1 MNIESFLDYNQI
13 LKVIFEIVG
22 ERVDYDFICS
32 TEDGHLSQ
40 SIIENLKSISS
51 LNETENPDI
60 CRLSISDT
68 IFININKHT
77 GEIENINNLTAFET
91 RLLAQGKEKDVPFNR
106 ENISDFSPKT
116 DLHTHFAGAL
126 TADTMVKVGI
136 AHDIGYPVDKLEQM
150 GIDVSEYSIDGEN
163 KIQLSS
169 LSENDIGILKKHL
182 IISPVTQETFNTME
196 EIYAYRGPFTKNR
209 EMFPDFLRE
218 LANDYKRN
226 GVDYAE
232 LSFSSLTEGWK
243 PEEYMQML
251 EDNLPQIEQ
260 ETGVKIRFL
269 AGLWRHSDEP
279 YNQDIID
286 TLVTVAKSPYIVGC
300 DYMGHESNQS
310 LDFKGQLQRLADY
323 AMEND
328 PDFAIRIH
336 AGENPIY
343 KTNMYD
349 ALKIIYDQHA
359 RKQQEEN
366 ARAETEGR
374 NPSIIPMP
382 QVRIGHGLYGLDITE
397 DGNWNKVE
405 QDGVIKLIKEMG
417 AIVEFNMSSNLALNN
432 INDISTIPI
441 KRYVDA
447 GVDVVLGTDGHGLY
461 STFGKQEALLASA
474 AGLEVKDF
482 EHLIHT
488 EQKVLNRAKRR
499 EQTHPRITDIKGLY
513 DSVIHTGEN
522 GEKHYTPEVDRRIR
536 EEKQA
541 RVDALL
547 QRIEKTGAVIDTEEI
562 ETITSGKIPI
572 VLTGASKNAW
582 PNILPKDQEYI
593 RLTMQVLANILDP
606 DKAFIVTG
614 GTNFGVEKE
623 MHEAGHRR
631 NAKSDKDL
639 IVLGTLTTEANL
651 DKEKVEPDT
660 ITHAVVLKTGGAFTK
675 NWMDLPYTQIQYAT
689 ERDGHILAVGGGSVV
704 SDYIQVAHN
713 IGVKNLH
720 LMDGPYG
727 ASTDKSKSLKGNG
740 YSFNTI
746 SELIQ
751 RLYERT
757 PEMFGKDFS
766 LENIEQYIE
775 QAQMD
780 IHTQEIADNP
790 ANFGLGAI
798 DQIDQSVSYQERA
811 NGQQKLKQELQKTK
825 EEIDK
830 SEVSHDDDGI

>member
-1 MNIESFLDYNQI
+1 MKVETFFDYNQI
-13 LKVIFEIVG
+13 LKVIFELSG
-22 ERVDYDFICS
+22 ESIDYDFICS
-32 TEDGHLSQ
+32 TEDGRLSQ
-40 SIIENLKSISS
+40 NIIENLKSISS
-51 LNETENPDI
+51 LTETEKPDI
-60 CRLSISDT
+60 CRLSINDT
-68 IFININKHT
+68 IFININKNT
-77 GEIENINNLTAFET
+77 GEIESINNLTAFET
-91 RLLAQGKEKDVPFNR
+91 RLLAQGKEKYVPFNR
-106 ENISDFSPKT
+106 ENKSEFSPKT

-126 TADTMVKVGI
+126 TPDTMIKVGI
-136 AHDIGYPVDKLEQM
+136 AHNIGYPADKLEQM
-150 GIDVSEYSIDGEN
+150 GIDISEYLVVKEN
-163 KIQLSS
+163 RVQLTR
-169 LSENDIGILKKHL
+169 LSENDIGILKQHL

-209 EMFPDFLRE
+209 ELFPDFLRE

-310 LDFKGQLQRLADY
+310 LDFKEQLQRLADY

-359 RKQQEEN
+359 KKQQEEN
-366 ARAETEGR
+366 AIAQSEGR
-374 NPSIIPMP
+374 ETNKIPMP

-447 GVDVVLGTDGHGLY
+447 GVDIVLGTDGHGLY

-474 AGLEVKDF
+474 AGLEIKDF
-482 EHLIHT
+482 EHLIQT
-488 EQKVLNRAKRR
+488 EQRVLDRARRR
-499 EQTHPRITDIKGLY
+499 EQTHPRITDIQALY

-522 GEKHYTPEVDRRIR
+522 GGKH
-536 EEKQA
+536 
-541 RVDALL
+541 
-547 QRIEKTGAVIDTEEI
+547 
-562 ETITSGKIPI
+562 
-572 VLTGASKNAW
+572 
-582 PNILPKDQEYI
+582 
-593 RLTMQVLANILDP
+593 LD
-606 DKAFIVTG
+606 
-614 GTNFGVEKE
+614 
-623 MHEAGHRR
+623 
-631 NAKSDKDL
+631 L
-639 IVLGTLTTEANL
+639 
-651 DKEKVEPDT
+651 
-660 ITHAVVLKTGGAFTK
+660 FT
-675 NWMDLPYTQIQYAT
+675 
-689 ERDGHILAVGGGSVV
+689 
-704 SDYIQVAHN
+704 DY
-713 IGVKNLH
+713 
-720 LMDGPYG
+720 
-727 ASTDKSKSLKGNG
+727 
-740 YSFNTI
+740 
-746 SELIQ
+746 
-751 RLYERT
+751 R
-757 PEMFGKDFS
+757 
-766 LENIEQYIE
+766 
-775 QAQMD
+775 
-780 IHTQEIADNP
+780 
-790 ANFGLGAI
+790 
-798 DQIDQSVSYQERA
+798 
-811 NGQQKLKQELQKTK
+811 
-825 EEIDK
+825 
-830 SEVSHDDDGI
+830 

>member
-1 MNIESFLDYNQI
+1 MRVETFLDYNKI
-13 LKVIFEIVG
+13 LKVIFELSK
-22 ERVDYDFICS
+22 ERIDYDFICS

-40 SIIENLKSISS
+40 SIIENLKNISS
-51 LNETENPDI
+51 LSETENPDI
-60 CRLSISDT
+60 CRLSINDT
-68 IFININKHT
+68 IFININKNT
-77 GEIENINNLTAFET
+77 GEIESVNNLTAFET
-91 RLLAQGKEKDVPFNR
+91 RLLAQGKEKHVPFSR
-106 ENISDFSPKT
+106 EDMTDFSPKT

-126 TADTMVKVGI
+126 TPDSMIRVGI
-136 AHDIGYPVDKLEQM
+136 EHDIGYPADKLKEM
-150 GIDVSEYSIDGEN
+150 GVDVSHYSIDKEN
-163 KIQLSS
+163 KIKLAS
-169 LSENDIGILKKHL
+169 LSEGDIKNLKQHL

-218 LANDYKRN
+218 LANDYKKN
-226 GVDYAE
+226 GVNYAE

-260 ETGVKIRFL
+260 ETGVKLRFL

-310 LDFKGQLQRLADY
+310 LDFKEQLERLADY

-328 PDFAIRIH
+328 PNFAIRVH

-349 ALKIIYDQHA
+349 ALKIVYDQHA
-359 RKQQEEN
+359 KRQQEEN
-366 ARAETEGR
+366 ERAQKEGR
-374 NPSIIPMP
+374 TPNKIVMP
-382 QVRIGHGLYGLDITE
+382 QVRIGHGLYGLDIKE
-397 DGNWNKVE
+397 DGNYKTVE

-461 STFGKQEALLASA
+461 STFGKQEALLATA
-474 AGLEVKDF
+474 AGLEKEDF
-482 EHLIHT
+482 EKLVQT
-488 EQKVLNRAKRR
+488 EKKVLDRARQR
-499 EQTHPRITDIKGLY
+499 EQTHPRISNVKELY

-522 GEKHYTPEVDRRIR
+522 GGKHYTPEVDRKIK

-547 QRIEKTGAVIDTEEI
+547 QKIEKTGAETNPEKIEEI
-562 ETITSGKIPI
+562 TKGKTPI
-572 VLTGASKNAW
+572 VLTGASKKAW

-593 RLTMQVLANILDP
+593 RLAMQVLANTLDP
-606 DKAFIVTG
+606 DKAFVVTG

-631 NAKSDKDL
+631 NEKSDKDL
-639 IVLGTLTTEANL
+639 VVLGTLTMEANL
-651 DKEKVEPDT
+651 DKDKVEPNT
-660 ITHAVVLKTGGAFTK
+660 ITHAIVLKTGGNFTK
-675 NWMDLPYTQIQYAT
+675 NWMDLPYTQIRYAT
-689 ERDGHILAVGGGSVV
+689 ERDGHIVAVGGGSVV

-713 IGVKNLH
+713 SGVKNLH

-727 ASTDKSKSLKGNG
+727 ASTDKSKSLNGNG
-740 YSFNTI
+740 YSFKTI
-746 SELIQ
+746 EELIQ

-766 LENIEQYIE
+766 IENIEQYIN
-775 QAQMD
+775 QAKLD
-780 IHTQEIADNP
+780 ITPIGKENNP
-790 ANFGLGAI
+790 ANFGLGAMHEI
-798 DQIDQSVSYQERA
+798 HEGLTAADREKGA
-811 NGQQKLKQELQKTK
+811 KKLVEAIK
-825 EEIDK
+825 EKSKEV
-830 SEVSHDDDGI
+830 SEVRG

>member
-1 MNIESFLDYNQI
+1 MRVETFLDYNKI
-13 LKVIFEIVG
+13 LKVIFELSK
-22 ERVDYDFICS
+22 ERIDYDFICS

-40 SIIENLKSISS
+40 SIIENLKNISS
-51 LNETENPDI
+51 LSETENPDI
-60 CRLSISDT
+60 CRLSINDT
-68 IFININKHT
+68 IFININKNT
-77 GEIENINNLTAFET
+77 GEIESVNNLTAFET
-91 RLLAQGKEKDVPFNR
+91 RLLAQGKEKHVPFSR
-106 ENISDFSPKT
+106 EDMTDFSPKT

-126 TADTMVKVGI
+126 TPDSMIRVGI
-136 AHDIGYPVDKLEQM
+136 EHDIGYPADKLKEM
-150 GIDVSEYSIDGEN
+150 GVDVSHYSIDKEN
-163 KIQLSS
+163 KIKLAS
-169 LSENDIGILKKHL
+169 LSEGDIKNLKQHL

-218 LANDYKRN
+218 LANDYKKN
-226 GVDYAE
+226 GVNYAE

-260 ETGVKIRFL
+260 ETGVKLRFL

-310 LDFKGQLQRLADY
+310 LDFKEQLERLADY

-328 PDFAIRIH
+328 PNFAIRVH

-349 ALKIIYDQHA
+349 ALKIVYDQHA
-359 RKQQEEN
+359 KRQQEEN
-366 ARAETEGR
+366 ERAQKEGTTP
-374 NPSIIPMP
+374 NKIVMP
-382 QVRIGHGLYGLDITE
+382 QVRIGHGLYGLDIKE
-397 DGNWNKVE
+397 DGNYKTVE

-461 STFGKQEALLASA
+461 STFGKQEALLATA
-474 AGLEVKDF
+474 AGLEKEDF
-482 EHLIHT
+482 EKLVQT
-488 EQKVLNRAKRR
+488 EKKVLDRARQR
-499 EQTHPRITDIKGLY
+499 EQTHPRISNVKELY

-522 GEKHYTPEVDRRIR
+522 GGKHYTPEVDRKIK

-547 QRIEKTGAVIDTEEI
+547 QKIEKTGAETNPEKIEEI
-562 ETITSGKIPI
+562 TKGKTPI
-572 VLTGASKNAW
+572 VLTGASKKAW

-593 RLTMQVLANILDP
+593 RLAMQVLANTLDP
-606 DKAFIVTG
+606 DKAFVVTG

-631 NAKSDKDL
+631 NEKSDKDL
-639 IVLGTLTTEANL
+639 VVLGTLTMEANL
-651 DKEKVEPDT
+651 DKDKVEPNT
-660 ITHAVVLKTGGAFTK
+660 ITHAIVLKTGGNFTK
-675 NWMDLPYTQIQYAT
+675 NWMDLPYTQIRYAT
-689 ERDGHILAVGGGSVV
+689 ERDGHIVAVGGGSVV

-713 IGVKNLH
+713 SGVKNLH

-727 ASTDKSKSLKGNG
+727 ASTDKSKSLNGNG
-740 YSFNTI
+740 YSFKTI
-746 SELIQ
+746 EELIQ

-766 LENIEQYIE
+766 IENIEQYIN
-775 QAQMD
+775 QAKLD
-780 IHTQEIADNP
+780 ITPIGKENNP
-790 ANFGLGAI
+790 ANFGLGAMHEI
-798 DQIDQSVSYQERA
+798 HEGLTATDREKGA
-811 NGQQKLKQELQKTK
+811 KKLVEAIK
-825 EEIDK
+825 EKSKEV
-830 SEVSHDDDGI
+830 SEVRG

>member
-1 MNIESFLDYNQI
+1 MRVEAFLDYNKI
-13 LKVIFEIVG
+13 LKVIFELSK
-22 ERVDYDFICS
+22 ERIDYDFICS

-40 SIIENLKSISS
+40 SIIENLKNISS
-51 LNETENPDI
+51 LSETENPDI
-60 CRLSISDT
+60 CRLSINDT
-68 IFININKHT
+68 IFININKNT
-77 GEIENINNLTAFET
+77 GEIESVNNLTAFET
-91 RLLAQGKEKDVPFNR
+91 RLLAQGKEKHVPFSR
-106 ENISDFSPKT
+106 EDMTDFSPKT

-126 TADTMVKVGI
+126 TPDSMIRVGI
-136 AHDIGYPVDKLEQM
+136 EHDIGYPADKLKEM
-150 GIDVSEYSIDGEN
+150 GVDVSHYSIDKEN
-163 KIQLSS
+163 KIKLAS
-169 LSENDIGILKKHL
+169 LSEGDIKNLKQHL

-218 LANDYKRN
+218 LANDYKKN
-226 GVDYAE
+226 GVNYAE

-260 ETGVKIRFL
+260 ETGVKLRFL

-310 LDFKGQLQRLADY
+310 LDFKEQLERLADY

-328 PDFAIRIH
+328 PNFAIRVH

-349 ALKIIYDQHA
+349 ALKIVYDQHA
-359 RKQQEEN
+359 KRQQEEN
-366 ARAETEGR
+366 ERAQKEGR
-374 NPSIIPMP
+374 TPNKIVMP
-382 QVRIGHGLYGLDITE
+382 QVRIGHGLYGLDIKE
-397 DGNWNKVE
+397 DGNYKPVE

-461 STFGKQEALLASA
+461 STFGKQEALLATA
-474 AGLEVKDF
+474 AGLEKEDF
-482 EHLIHT
+482 EKLVQT
-488 EQKVLNRAKRR
+488 EKKVLDRARQR
-499 EQTHPRITDIKGLY
+499 EQTHPRISNVKELY

-522 GEKHYTPEVDRRIR
+522 GGKHYTPEVDRKIK

-547 QRIEKTGAVIDTEEI
+547 QKIEKTGAETNPEKIEEI
-562 ETITSGKIPI
+562 TKGKTPI
-572 VLTGASKNAW
+572 VLTGASKKAW

-593 RLTMQVLANILDP
+593 RLAMQVLANTLDP
-606 DKAFIVTG
+606 DKAFVVTG

-631 NAKSDKDL
+631 NEKSDKDL
-639 IVLGTLTTEANL
+639 VVLGTLTMEANL
-651 DKEKVEPDT
+651 DKDKVEPNT
-660 ITHAVVLKTGGAFTK
+660 ITHAIVLKTGGNFTK
-675 NWMDLPYTQIQYAT
+675 NWMDLPYTQIRYAT
-689 ERDGHILAVGGGSVV
+689 ERDGHIVAVGGGSVV

-713 IGVKNLH
+713 SGVKNLH

-727 ASTDKSKSLKGNG
+727 ASTDKSKSLNGNG
-740 YSFNTI
+740 YSFKTI
-746 SELIQ
+746 EELIQ

-766 LENIEQYIE
+766 IENIEQYIN
-775 QAQMD
+775 QAKLD
-780 IHTQEIADNP
+780 ITPIGKENNP
-790 ANFGLGAI
+790 ANFGLGAMHEI
-798 DQIDQSVSYQERA
+798 HEGLTAADREKGA
-811 NGQQKLKQELQKTK
+811 KKLGEAINEKSK
-825 EEIDK
+825 EV
-830 SEVSHDDDGI
+830 SEVRG

>member
-1 MNIESFLDYNQI
+1 MRVEAFLDYNKI
-13 LKVIFEIVG
+13 LKVIFELSK
-22 ERVDYDFICS
+22 ERIDYDFICS

-40 SIIENLKSISS
+40 SIIENLKNISS
-51 LNETENPDI
+51 LSETENPDI
-60 CRLSISDT
+60 CRLSINDT
-68 IFININKHT
+68 IFINVNKNT
-77 GEIENINNLTAFET
+77 GEIESVNNLTAFET
-91 RLLAQGKEKDVPFNR
+91 RLLAQGKEKHVPFSR
-106 ENISDFSPKT
+106 EDMTDFSPKT

-126 TADTMVKVGI
+126 TPDSMIRVGI
-136 AHDIGYPVDKLEQM
+136 EHDIGYPADKLKEM
-150 GIDVSEYSIDGEN
+150 GVDVSRYSIDKED
-163 KIQLSS
+163 KIKLAS
-169 LSENDIGILKKHL
+169 LSEGDIKNLKQHL

-218 LANDYKRN
+218 LANDYKKN
-226 GVDYAE
+226 GVNYAE

-260 ETGVKIRFL
+260 ETGVKLRFL

-310 LDFKGQLQRLADY
+310 LDFKEQLERLADY

-328 PDFAIRIH
+328 PNFAIRVH

-349 ALKIIYDQHA
+349 ALKIVYDQHA
-359 RKQQEEN
+359 KRQQEEN
-366 ARAETEGR
+366 ERAQKEGR
-374 NPSIIPMP
+374 TPNKIVMP
-382 QVRIGHGLYGLDITE
+382 QVRIGHGLYGLDIKE
-397 DGNWNKVE
+397 DGNYKPVE

-461 STFGKQEALLASA
+461 STFGKQEALLATA
-474 AGLEVKDF
+474 AGLEKEDF
-482 EHLIHT
+482 EKLVQT
-488 EQKVLNRAKRR
+488 EKKVLDRARQR
-499 EQTHPRITDIKGLY
+499 EQTHPRISNVKELY

-522 GEKHYTPEVDRRIR
+522 GGKHYTPEVDRKIK

-547 QRIEKTGAVIDTEEI
+547 QKIEKTGAETNLEEI
-562 ETITSGKIPI
+562 EEITKGKTPI
-572 VLTGASKNAW
+572 VLTGASKKAW

-593 RLTMQVLANILDP
+593 RLAMQVLANTLDP
-606 DKAFIVTG
+606 DKAFVVTG

-631 NAKSDKDL
+631 NEKSDKDL
-639 IVLGTLTTEANL
+639 VVLGTLTMEANL
-651 DKEKVEPDT
+651 DKDKVEPNT
-660 ITHAVVLKTGGAFTK
+660 ITHAIVLKTGGNFTK
-675 NWMDLPYTQIQYAT
+675 NWMDLPYTQIRYAT
-689 ERDGHILAVGGGSVV
+689 ERDGHIVAVGGGSVV

-713 IGVKNLH
+713 SGVKNLH

-727 ASTDKSKSLKGNG
+727 ASTDKSKSLNGNG
-740 YSFNTI
+740 YSFKTI
-746 SELIQ
+746 EELIQ

-766 LENIEQYIE
+766 IENIEQYIN
-775 QAQMD
+775 QAKLD
-780 IHTQEIADNP
+780 ITPIGKENNP
-790 ANFGLGAI
+790 ANFGLGAMHEI
-798 DQIDQSVSYQERA
+798 HEGLTAADREKGA
-811 NGQQKLKQELQKTK
+811 EKLVEAIKKKSK
-825 EEIDK
+825 EV
-830 SEVSHDDDGI
+830 SEVRG

>member
-1 MNIESFLDYNQI
+1 MRVEAFLDYNKI
-13 LKVIFEIVG
+13 LKVIFELSK
-22 ERVDYDFICS
+22 ERIDYDFICS
-32 TEDGHLSQ
+32 IEDGHLSQ
-40 SIIENLKSISS
+40 SIIENLKNISS
-51 LNETENPDI
+51 LSETENPDI
-60 CRLSISDT
+60 CRLSINDT
-68 IFININKHT
+68 IFININKNT
-77 GEIENINNLTAFET
+77 GEIESVNNLTAFET
-91 RLLAQGKEKDVPFNR
+91 RLLAQGKEKHVPFSR
-106 ENISDFSPKT
+106 KDMTDFSPKT

-126 TADTMVKVGI
+126 TPDSMIRVGI
-136 AHDIGYPVDKLEQM
+136 EHDIGYPADKLKEM
-150 GIDVSEYSIDGEN
+150 GVDVSHYSIDKEN
-163 KIQLSS
+163 KIKLAS
-169 LSENDIGILKKHL
+169 LSEGDIKNLKQHL

-218 LANDYKRN
+218 LANDYKKN
-226 GVDYAE
+226 GVNYAE

-260 ETGVKIRFL
+260 ETGVKLRFL

-310 LDFKGQLQRLADY
+310 LDFKEQLERLADY

-328 PDFAIRIH
+328 PNFAIRVH

-349 ALKIIYDQHA
+349 ALKIVYDQHA
-359 RKQQEEN
+359 KRQQEEN
-366 ARAETEGR
+366 ERAQKEGR
-374 NPSIIPMP
+374 TPNKIVMP
-382 QVRIGHGLYGLDITE
+382 QVRIGHGLYGLDIKE
-397 DGNWNKVE
+397 DGNYKTVE

-461 STFGKQEALLASA
+461 STFGKQEALLATA
-474 AGLEVKDF
+474 AGLEKEDF
-482 EHLIHT
+482 EKLVQT
-488 EQKVLNRAKRR
+488 EKKVLDRARQR
-499 EQTHPRITDIKGLY
+499 EQTHPRISNVKELY

-522 GEKHYTPEVDRRIR
+522 GGKHYTPEVDRKIK

-547 QRIEKTGAVIDTEEI
+547 QKIEKTGAETNPEKIEEI
-562 ETITSGKIPI
+562 TKGKTPI
-572 VLTGASKNAW
+572 VLTGASKKAW

-593 RLTMQVLANILDP
+593 RLAMQVLANTLDP
-606 DKAFIVTG
+606 DKAFVVTG

-631 NAKSDKDL
+631 NEKSDKDL
-639 IVLGTLTTEANL
+639 VVLGTLTMEANL
-651 DKEKVEPDT
+651 DKDKVEPNT
-660 ITHAVVLKTGGAFTK
+660 ITHAIVLKTGGNFTK
-675 NWMDLPYTQIQYAT
+675 NWMDLPYTQIRYAT
-689 ERDGHILAVGGGSVV
+689 ERDGHIVAVGGGSVV

-713 IGVKNLH
+713 SGVKNLH

-727 ASTDKSKSLKGNG
+727 ASTDKSKSLNGNG
-740 YSFNTI
+740 YSFKTI
-746 SELIQ
+746 EELIQ

-766 LENIEQYIE
+766 IENIEQYIN
-775 QAQMD
+775 QAKLD
-780 IHTQEIADNP
+780 ITPIGKENNP
-790 ANFGLGAI
+790 ANFGLGAMHEI
-798 DQIDQSVSYQERA
+798 HEGLTAADREKGA
-811 NGQQKLKQELQKTK
+811 KKLVEAIK
-825 EEIDK
+825 EKSKEV
-830 SEVSHDDDGI
+830 SEVRG

>member
-1 MNIESFLDYNQI
+1 MRVEAFLDYNKI
-13 LKVIFEIVG
+13 LKVIFELSK
-22 ERVDYDFICS
+22 ERIDYDFICS

-40 SIIENLKSISS
+40 SIIENLKNISS
-51 LNETENPDI
+51 LSETENPDI
-60 CRLSISDT
+60 CRLSINDT
-68 IFININKHT
+68 IFINVNKNT
-77 GEIENINNLTAFET
+77 GEIESVNNLTAFET
-91 RLLAQGKEKDVPFNR
+91 RLLAQGKEKHVPFSR
-106 ENISDFSPKT
+106 EDMTDFSPKT

-126 TADTMVKVGI
+126 TPDSMIRVGI
-136 AHDIGYPVDKLEQM
+136 EHDIGYPADKLKEM
-150 GIDVSEYSIDGEN
+150 GVDVSRYSIDKED
-163 KIQLSS
+163 KIKLAS
-169 LSENDIGILKKHL
+169 LSEGDIKNLKQHL

-218 LANDYKRN
+218 LANDYKKN
-226 GVDYAE
+226 GVNYAE

-260 ETGVKIRFL
+260 ETGVKLRFL

-310 LDFKGQLQRLADY
+310 LDFKEQLERLADY

-328 PDFAIRIH
+328 PNFAIRVH

-349 ALKIIYDQHA
+349 ALKIVYDQHA
-359 RKQQEEN
+359 KRQQEEN
-366 ARAETEGR
+366 ERAQKEGR
-374 NPSIIPMP
+374 TPNKIVMP
-382 QVRIGHGLYGLDITE
+382 QVRIGHGLYGLDIKE
-397 DGNWNKVE
+397 DGNYKPVE

-461 STFGKQEALLASA
+461 STFGKQEALLATA
-474 AGLEVKDF
+474 AGLEKEDF
-482 EHLIHT
+482 EKLVQT
-488 EQKVLNRAKRR
+488 EKKVLDRARQR
-499 EQTHPRITDIKGLY
+499 EQTHPRISNVKELY

-522 GEKHYTPEVDRRIR
+522 GGKHYTPEVDRKIK

-547 QRIEKTGAVIDTEEI
+547 QKIEKTGAETNLEEI
-562 ETITSGKIPI
+562 EEITKGKTPI
-572 VLTGASKNAW
+572 VLTGASKKAW

-593 RLTMQVLANILDP
+593 RLAMQVLANTLDP
-606 DKAFIVTG
+606 DKAFVVTG

-631 NAKSDKDL
+631 NEKSDKDL
-639 IVLGTLTTEANL
+639 VVLGTLTMEANL
-651 DKEKVEPDT
+651 DKDKVEPNT
-660 ITHAVVLKTGGAFTK
+660 ITHAIVLKTGGNFTK
-675 NWMDLPYTQIQYAT
+675 NWMDLPYTQIRYAT
-689 ERDGHILAVGGGSVV
+689 ERDGHIVAVGGGSVV

-713 IGVKNLH
+713 SGVKNLH

-727 ASTDKSKSLKGNG
+727 ASTDKSKSLNGNG
-740 YSFNTI
+740 YSFKTI
-746 SELIQ
+746 EELIQ

-766 LENIEQYIE
+766 IENIEQYIN
-775 QAQMD
+775 QAKLD
-780 IHTQEIADNP
+780 ITPIGKENNP
-790 ANFGLGAI
+790 ANFGLGAMHEI
-798 DQIDQSVSYQERA
+798 HEGLTAADREKGA
-811 NGQQKLKQELQKTK
+811 EKLVEAIMKKSK
-825 EEIDK
+825 EV
-830 SEVSHDDDGI
+830 SEVRG

>member
-1 MNIESFLDYNQI
+1 MRVEAFLDYNKI
-13 LKVIFEIVG
+13 LKVIFELSK
-22 ERVDYDFICS
+22 ERIDYDFICS

-40 SIIENLKSISS
+40 SIIENLKNISS
-51 LNETENPDI
+51 LSETENPDI
-60 CRLSISDT
+60 CRLSINDT
-68 IFININKHT
+68 IFININKNT
-77 GEIENINNLTAFET
+77 GEIESVNNLTAFET
-91 RLLAQGKEKDVPFNR
+91 RLLAQGKEKHVPFSR
-106 ENISDFSPKT
+106 EDMTDFSPKT

-126 TADTMVKVGI
+126 TPDSMIRVGI
-136 AHDIGYPVDKLEQM
+136 EHDIGYPADKLKEM
-150 GIDVSEYSIDGEN
+150 GVDVSHYSIDKEN
-163 KIQLSS
+163 KIKLAS
-169 LSENDIGILKKHL
+169 LSEGDIKNLKQHL

-218 LANDYKRN
+218 LANDYKKN
-226 GVDYAE
+226 GVNYAE

-260 ETGVKIRFL
+260 ETGVKLRFL

-310 LDFKGQLQRLADY
+310 LDFKEQLERLADY

-328 PDFAIRIH
+328 PNFAIRVH

-349 ALKIIYDQHA
+349 ALKIVYDQHA
-359 RKQQEEN
+359 KRQQEEN
-366 ARAETEGR
+366 ERAQKEGR
-374 NPSIIPMP
+374 TPNKIVMP
-382 QVRIGHGLYGLDITE
+382 QVRIGHGLYGLDIKE
-397 DGNWNKVE
+397 DGNYKPVE
-405 QDGVIKLIKEMG
+405 QDGVIKLIKKMG

-461 STFGKQEALLASA
+461 STFGKQEALLATA
-474 AGLEVKDF
+474 AGLEKEDF
-482 EHLIHT
+482 EKLIQT
-488 EQKVLNRAKRR
+488 EKKVLDRARQR
-499 EQTHPRITDIKGLY
+499 EQTHPRISNVKELY

-522 GEKHYTPEVDRRIR
+522 GGKHYTPEVDRKIK
-536 EEKQA
+536 EKKQA

-547 QRIEKTGAVIDTEEI
+547 QKIEKTGAETNPEKIEEI
-562 ETITSGKIPI
+562 TKGKTPI
-572 VLTGASKNAW
+572 VLTGASKKAW

-593 RLTMQVLANILDP
+593 RLAMQVLANTLDP
-606 DKAFIVTG
+606 DKAFVVTG

-631 NAKSDKDL
+631 NEKSDKDL
-639 IVLGTLTTEANL
+639 VVLGTLTMEANL
-651 DKEKVEPDT
+651 DKDKVEPNT
-660 ITHAVVLKTGGAFTK
+660 ITHAIVLKTGGNFTK
-675 NWMDLPYTQIQYAT
+675 NWMDLPYTQIRYAT
-689 ERDGHILAVGGGSVV
+689 ERDGHIVAVGGGSVV

-713 IGVKNLH
+713 SGVKNLH

-727 ASTDKSKSLKGNG
+727 ASTDKSKSLNGNG
-740 YSFNTI
+740 YSFKTI
-746 SELIQ
+746 EELIQ

-766 LENIEQYIE
+766 IENIEQYIN
-775 QAQMD
+775 QAKLD
-780 IHTQEIADNP
+780 ITPIGKENNP
-790 ANFGLGAI
+790 ANFGLGAMHEI
-798 DQIDQSVSYQERA
+798 HEGLTAADREEGAKKLGKAINERS
-811 NGQQKLKQELQKTK
+811 NEV
-825 EEIDK
+825 
-830 SEVSHDDDGI
+830 SEVRG

>member
-1 MNIESFLDYNQI
+1 MRVETFLDYNKI
-13 LKVIFEIVG
+13 LKVIFELSK
-22 ERVDYDFICS
+22 ERIDYDFICS

-40 SIIENLKSISS
+40 SIIENLKNISS
-51 LNETENPDI
+51 LSETENPDI
-60 CRLSISDT
+60 CRLSINDT
-68 IFININKHT
+68 IFININKNT
-77 GEIENINNLTAFET
+77 GEIESVNNLTAFET
-91 RLLAQGKEKDVPFNR
+91 RLLAQGKEKHVPFSR
-106 ENISDFSPKT
+106 EDMTDFSPKT

-126 TADTMVKVGI
+126 TPDSMIRVGI
-136 AHDIGYPVDKLEQM
+136 EHDIGYPADKLKEM
-150 GIDVSEYSIDGEN
+150 GVDVSHYSIDKEN
-163 KIQLSS
+163 KIKLAS
-169 LSENDIGILKKHL
+169 LSEGDIKNLKQHL

-218 LANDYKRN
+218 LANDYKKN
-226 GVDYAE
+226 GVNYAE

-260 ETGVKIRFL
+260 ETGVKLRFL

-310 LDFKGQLQRLADY
+310 LDFKEQLERLADY

-328 PDFAIRIH
+328 PNFAIRVH

-349 ALKIIYDQHA
+349 ALKIVYDQHA
-359 RKQQEEN
+359 KRQQEEN
-366 ARAETEGR
+366 ERAQKEGR
-374 NPSIIPMP
+374 TPNKIVMP
-382 QVRIGHGLYGLDITE
+382 QVRIGHGLYGLDIKE
-397 DGNWNKVE
+397 DGNYKTVE

-461 STFGKQEALLASA
+461 STFGKQEALLATA
-474 AGLEVKDF
+474 AGLEKEDF
-482 EHLIHT
+482 EKLVQT
-488 EQKVLNRAKRR
+488 EKKVLDRARQR
-499 EQTHPRITDIKGLY
+499 EQTHPRISNVKELY

-522 GEKHYTPEVDRRIR
+522 GGKHYTPEVDRKIK

-547 QRIEKTGAVIDTEEI
+547 QKIEKTGAETNPEKIEEI
-562 ETITSGKIPI
+562 TKGKTPI
-572 VLTGASKNAW
+572 VLTGASKKAW

-593 RLTMQVLANILDP
+593 RLAMQVLANTLDP
-606 DKAFIVTG
+606 DKAFVVTG

-631 NAKSDKDL
+631 NEKSDKDL
-639 IVLGTLTTEANL
+639 VVLGTLTMEANL
-651 DKEKVEPDT
+651 DKDKVEPNT
-660 ITHAVVLKTGGAFTK
+660 ITHAIVLKTGGNFTK
-675 NWMDLPYTQIQYAT
+675 NWMDLPYTQIRYAT
-689 ERDGHILAVGGGSVV
+689 ERDGHIVAVGGGSVV

-713 IGVKNLH
+713 SGVKNLH

-727 ASTDKSKSLKGNG
+727 ASTDKSKSLNGNG
-740 YSFNTI
+740 YSFKTI
-746 SELIQ
+746 EELIQ

-766 LENIEQYIE
+766 IENIEQYIN
-775 QAQMD
+775 QAKLD
-780 IHTQEIADNP
+780 ITPIGKENNP
-790 ANFGLGAI
+790 ANFGLGAMHEI
-798 DQIDQSVSYQERA
+798 HEGLTATDREKGA
-811 NGQQKLKQELQKTK
+811 KKLVEAIK
-825 EEIDK
+825 EKSKEV
-830 SEVSHDDDGI
+830 SEVRG

>member
-1 MNIESFLDYNQI
+1 MRVETFLDYNKI
-13 LKVIFEIVG
+13 LKVIFELSK
-22 ERVDYDFICS
+22 ERIDYDFICS

-40 SIIENLKSISS
+40 SIIENLKNISS
-51 LNETENPDI
+51 LSETENPDI
-60 CRLSISDT
+60 CRLSINDT
-68 IFININKHT
+68 IFININKNT
-77 GEIENINNLTAFET
+77 GEIESVNNLTAFET
-91 RLLAQGKEKDVPFNR
+91 RLLAQGKEKHVPFSR
-106 ENISDFSPKT
+106 EDMTDFSPKT

-126 TADTMVKVGI
+126 TPDSMIRVGI
-136 AHDIGYPVDKLEQM
+136 EHDIGYPADKLKEM
-150 GIDVSEYSIDGEN
+150 GVDVSHYSIDKEN
-163 KIQLSS
+163 KIKLAS
-169 LSENDIGILKKHL
+169 LSEGDIKNLKQHL

-218 LANDYKRN
+218 LANDYKKN
-226 GVDYAE
+226 GVNYAE
-232 LSFSSLTEGWK
+232 LSYSSLTEGWK

-260 ETGVKIRFL
+260 ETGVKLRFL

-310 LDFKGQLQRLADY
+310 LDFKEQLERLADY

-328 PDFAIRIH
+328 PNFAIRVH

-349 ALKIIYDQHA
+349 ALKIVYDQHA
-359 RKQQEEN
+359 KRQQEEN
-366 ARAETEGR
+366 ERAQKEGR
-374 NPSIIPMP
+374 TPNKIVMP
-382 QVRIGHGLYGLDITE
+382 QVRIGHGLYGLDIKE
-397 DGNWNKVE
+397 DGNYKTVE

-461 STFGKQEALLASA
+461 STFGKQEALLATA
-474 AGLEVKDF
+474 AGLEKEDF
-482 EHLIHT
+482 EKLVQT
-488 EQKVLNRAKRR
+488 EKKVLDRARQR
-499 EQTHPRITDIKGLY
+499 EQTHPRISNVKELY

-522 GEKHYTPEVDRRIR
+522 GGKHYTPEVDRKIK

-547 QRIEKTGAVIDTEEI
+547 QKIEKTGAETNPEKSEEI
-562 ETITSGKIPI
+562 TKGKTPI
-572 VLTGASKNAW
+572 VLTGASKKAW

-593 RLTMQVLANILDP
+593 RLAMQVLANTLDP
-606 DKAFIVTG
+606 DKAFVVTG

-631 NAKSDKDL
+631 NEKSDKDL
-639 IVLGTLTTEANL
+639 VVLGTLTMEANL
-651 DKEKVEPDT
+651 DKDKVEPNT
-660 ITHAVVLKTGGAFTK
+660 ITHAIVLKTGGNFTK
-675 NWMDLPYTQIQYAT
+675 NWMDLPYTQIRYAT
-689 ERDGHILAVGGGSVV
+689 ERDGHIVAVGGGSVV

-713 IGVKNLH
+713 SGVKNLH

-727 ASTDKSKSLKGNG
+727 ASTDKSKSLNGNG
-740 YSFNTI
+740 YSFKTI
-746 SELIQ
+746 EELIQ

-766 LENIEQYIE
+766 IENIEQYIN
-775 QAQMD
+775 QAKLD
-780 IHTQEIADNP
+780 ITPIGKENNP
-790 ANFGLGAI
+790 ANFGLGAMHEI
-798 DQIDQSVSYQERA
+798 HEGLTAADREKGA
-811 NGQQKLKQELQKTK
+811 KKLVEAIK
-825 EEIDK
+825 EKSKEV
-830 SEVSHDDDGI
+830 SEVRG

>member
-1 MNIESFLDYNQI
+1 MRVEAFLDYNKI
-13 LKVIFEIVG
+13 LKVIFELSK
-22 ERVDYDFICS
+22 ERIDYDFICS

-40 SIIENLKSISS
+40 SIIENLKNISS
-51 LNETENPDI
+51 LSETENPDI
-60 CRLSISDT
+60 CRLSINDT
-68 IFININKHT
+68 IFINVNKNT
-77 GEIENINNLTAFET
+77 GEIESVNNLTAFET
-91 RLLAQGKEKDVPFNR
+91 RLLAQGKEKHVPFSR
-106 ENISDFSPKT
+106 EDMTDFSPKT

-126 TADTMVKVGI
+126 TPDSMIRVGI
-136 AHDIGYPVDKLEQM
+136 EHDIGYPADKLKEM
-150 GIDVSEYSIDGEN
+150 GVDVSRYSIDKED
-163 KIQLSS
+163 KIKLAS
-169 LSENDIGILKKHL
+169 LSEGDIKNLKQHL

-218 LANDYKRN
+218 LANDYKKN
-226 GVDYAE
+226 GVNYAE

-260 ETGVKIRFL
+260 ETGVKLRFL

-310 LDFKGQLQRLADY
+310 LDFKEQLERLADY

-328 PDFAIRIH
+328 PNFAIRVH

-349 ALKIIYDQHA
+349 ALKIVYDQHA
-359 RKQQEEN
+359 KRQQEEN
-366 ARAETEGR
+366 ERAQKEGR
-374 NPSIIPMP
+374 TPNKIVMP
-382 QVRIGHGLYGLDITE
+382 QVRIGHGLYGLDIKE
-397 DGNWNKVE
+397 DGNYKPVE

-461 STFGKQEALLASA
+461 STFGKQEALLATA
-474 AGLEVKDF
+474 AGLEKEDF
-482 EHLIHT
+482 EKLVQT
-488 EQKVLNRAKRR
+488 EKKVLDRARQR
-499 EQTHPRITDIKGLY
+499 EQTHPRISNVKELY

-522 GEKHYTPEVDRRIR
+522 GGKHYTPEVDRKIK
-536 EEKQA
+536 EKKQA

-547 QRIEKTGAVIDTEEI
+547 QKIEETGAETNPEKIKEI
-562 ETITSGKIPI
+562 TKGKTPI
-572 VLTGASKNAW
+572 VLTGASKKAW

-593 RLTMQVLANILDP
+593 RLAMQVLANTLDP
-606 DKAFIVTG
+606 DKAFVVTG

-631 NAKSDKDL
+631 NEKSDKDL
-639 IVLGTLTTEANL
+639 VVLGTLTMEANL
-651 DKEKVEPDT
+651 DKDKVEPNT
-660 ITHAVVLKTGGAFTK
+660 ITHAIVLKTGGNFTK
-675 NWMDLPYTQIQYAT
+675 NWMDLPYTQIRYAT
-689 ERDGHILAVGGGSVV
+689 ERDGHIVAVGGGSVV

-713 IGVKNLH
+713 SGVKNLH

-727 ASTDKSKSLKGNG
+727 ASTDKSKSLNGNG
-740 YSFNTI
+740 YSFKTI
-746 SELIQ
+746 EELIQ

-766 LENIEQYIE
+766 IENIEQYIN
-775 QAQMD
+775 QAKLD
-780 IHTQEIADNP
+780 ITPIGKENNP
-790 ANFGLGAI
+790 ANFGLGAMHEI
-798 DQIDQSVSYQERA
+798 HEGLTAADREEGA
-811 NGQQKLKQELQKTK
+811 EKLVEAIKK
-825 EEIDK
+825 ESKEV
-830 SEVSHDDDGI
+830 SEVRG

>member
-1 MNIESFLDYNQI
+1 MRVEAFLDYNKI
-13 LKVIFEIVG
+13 LKVIFELSK
-22 ERVDYDFICS
+22 ERIDYDFICS

-40 SIIENLKSISS
+40 SIIENLKNISS
-51 LNETENPDI
+51 LSETENPDI
-60 CRLSISDT
+60 CRLSINDT
-68 IFININKHT
+68 IFININKNT
-77 GEIENINNLTAFET
+77 GEIESVNNLTAFET
-91 RLLAQGKEKDVPFNR
+91 RLLAQGKEKHVPFSR
-106 ENISDFSPKT
+106 EDMTDFSPKT

-126 TADTMVKVGI
+126 TPDSMIRVGI
-136 AHDIGYPVDKLEQM
+136 EHDIGYPADKLKEM
-150 GIDVSEYSIDGEN
+150 GVDVSHYSIDKEN
-163 KIQLSS
+163 KIKLAS
-169 LSENDIGILKKHL
+169 LSEGDIKNLKQHL

-218 LANDYKRN
+218 LANDYKKN
-226 GVDYAE
+226 GVNYAE

-260 ETGVKIRFL
+260 ETGVKLRFL

-310 LDFKGQLQRLADY
+310 LDFKEQLERLADY

-328 PDFAIRIH
+328 PNFAIRVH

-349 ALKIIYDQHA
+349 ALKIVYDQHA
-359 RKQQEEN
+359 KRQQEEN
-366 ARAETEGR
+366 ERAQKEGR
-374 NPSIIPMP
+374 TPNKIVMP
-382 QVRIGHGLYGLDITE
+382 QVRIGHGLYGLDIKE
-397 DGNWNKVE
+397 DGNYKTVE

-441 KRYVDA
+441 KRYVEA

-461 STFGKQEALLASA
+461 STFGKQEALLATA
-474 AGLEVKDF
+474 AGLEKEDF
-482 EHLIHT
+482 EKLIQT
-488 EQKVLNRAKRR
+488 EKKVLDRARQR
-499 EQTHPRITDIKGLY
+499 EQTHPRISNVKELY

-522 GEKHYTPEVDRRIR
+522 GGKHYTPEVDRKIK

-547 QRIEKTGAVIDTEEI
+547 QKIEKTGAETNPEKIEEI
-562 ETITSGKIPI
+562 TKGKTPI
-572 VLTGASKNAW
+572 VLTGASKKAW

-593 RLTMQVLANILDP
+593 RLAMQVLANTLDP
-606 DKAFIVTG
+606 DKAFVVTG

-631 NAKSDKDL
+631 NEKSDKDL
-639 IVLGTLTTEANL
+639 VVLGTLTMEANL
-651 DKEKVEPDT
+651 DKDKVEPNT
-660 ITHAVVLKTGGAFTK
+660 ITHAIVLKTGGNFTK
-675 NWMDLPYTQIQYAT
+675 NWMDLPYTQIRYAT
-689 ERDGHILAVGGGSVV
+689 ERDGHIVAVGGGSVV

-713 IGVKNLH
+713 SGVKNLH

-727 ASTDKSKSLKGNG
+727 ASTDKSKSLNGNG
-740 YSFNTI
+740 YSFKTI
-746 SELIQ
+746 EELIQ

-766 LENIEQYIE
+766 IENIEQYIN
-775 QAQMD
+775 QAKLD
-780 IHTQEIADNP
+780 ITPIGKENNP
-790 ANFGLGAI
+790 ANFGLGAMHEI
-798 DQIDQSVSYQERA
+798 HEGLTAADREKGA
-811 NGQQKLKQELQKTK
+811 EKLVEAIK
-825 EEIDK
+825 EKSKEV
-830 SEVSHDDDGI
+830 SEVRG

>member
-1 MNIESFLDYNQI
+1 ML
-13 LKVIFEIVG
+13 
-22 ERVDYDFICS
+22 
-32 TEDGHLSQ
+32 H
-40 SIIENLKSISS
+40 
-51 LNETENPDI
+51 DI
-60 CRLSISDT
+60 CRLSINDT
-68 IFININKHT
+68 IFININKNT
-77 GEIENINNLTAFET
+77 GEIESVNNLTAFET
-91 RLLAQGKEKDVPFNR
+91 RLLAQGKEKHVPFSR
-106 ENISDFSPKT
+106 EDMTDFSPKT

-126 TADTMVKVGI
+126 TPDSMIRVGI
-136 AHDIGYPVDKLEQM
+136 EHDIGYPADKLKEM
-150 GIDVSEYSIDGEN
+150 GVDVSHYSIDKEN
-163 KIQLSS
+163 KIKLAS
-169 LSENDIGILKKHL
+169 LSEGDIKNLKQHL

-218 LANDYKRN
+218 LANDYKKN
-226 GVDYAE
+226 GVNYAE

-260 ETGVKIRFL
+260 ETGVKLRFL

-310 LDFKGQLQRLADY
+310 LDFKEQLERLADY

-328 PDFAIRIH
+328 PNFAIRVH

-349 ALKIIYDQHA
+349 ALKIVYDQHA
-359 RKQQEEN
+359 KRQQEEN
-366 ARAETEGR
+366 ERAQKEGR
-374 NPSIIPMP
+374 TPNKIVMP
-382 QVRIGHGLYGLDITE
+382 QVRIGHGLYGLDIKE
-397 DGNWNKVE
+397 DGNYKPVE

-461 STFGKQEALLASA
+461 STFGKQEALLATA
-474 AGLEVKDF
+474 AGLEKEDF
-482 EHLIHT
+482 EKLVQT
-488 EQKVLNRAKRR
+488 EKKVLDRARQR
-499 EQTHPRITDIKGLY
+499 EQTHPRISNVKELY

-522 GEKHYTPEVDRRIR
+522 GGKHYTPEVDRKIK

-547 QRIEKTGAVIDTEEI
+547 QKIEKTGAETNPEKIEEI
-562 ETITSGKIPI
+562 TKGKTPI
-572 VLTGASKNAW
+572 VLTGASKKAW

-593 RLTMQVLANILDP
+593 RLAMQVLANTLDP
-606 DKAFIVTG
+606 DKAFVVTG

-631 NAKSDKDL
+631 NEKSDKDL
-639 IVLGTLTTEANL
+639 VVLGTLTMEANL
-651 DKEKVEPDT
+651 DKDKVEPNT
-660 ITHAVVLKTGGAFTK
+660 ITHAIVLKTGGNFTK
-675 NWMDLPYTQIQYAT
+675 NWMDLPYTQIRYAT
-689 ERDGHILAVGGGSVV
+689 ERDGHIVAVGGGSVV

-713 IGVKNLH
+713 SGVKNLH

-727 ASTDKSKSLKGNG
+727 ASTDKSKSLNGNG
-740 YSFNTI
+740 YSFKTI
-746 SELIQ
+746 EELIQ

-766 LENIEQYIE
+766 IENIEQYIN
-775 QAQMD
+775 QAKLD
-780 IHTQEIADNP
+780 ITPIGKENNP
-790 ANFGLGAI
+790 ANFGLGAMHEI
-798 DQIDQSVSYQERA
+798 HEGLTVADREKGA
-811 NGQQKLKQELQKTK
+811 KKLGEAINEKSK
-825 EEIDK
+825 EV
-830 SEVSHDDDGI
+830 SEVRG

>member
-1 MNIESFLDYNQI
+1 MRVEAFLDYNKI
-13 LKVIFEIVG
+13 LKVIFELSK
-22 ERVDYDFICS
+22 ERIDYDFICS
-32 TEDGHLSQ
+32 IEDGHLSQ
-40 SIIENLKSISS
+40 SIIENLKNISS
-51 LNETENPDI
+51 LSETENPDI
-60 CRLSISDT
+60 CRLSINDT
-68 IFININKHT
+68 IFININKNT
-77 GEIENINNLTAFET
+77 GEIESVNNLTAFET
-91 RLLAQGKEKDVPFNR
+91 RLLAQGKEKHVPFSR
-106 ENISDFSPKT
+106 KDMTDFSPKT

-126 TADTMVKVGI
+126 TPDSMIRVGI
-136 AHDIGYPVDKLEQM
+136 EHDIGYPADKLKEM
-150 GIDVSEYSIDGEN
+150 GVDVSHYSIDKEN
-163 KIQLSS
+163 KIKLAS
-169 LSENDIGILKKHL
+169 LSEGDIKNLKQHL

-218 LANDYKRN
+218 LANDYKKN
-226 GVDYAE
+226 GVNYAE

-260 ETGVKIRFL
+260 ETGVKLRFL

-310 LDFKGQLQRLADY
+310 LDFKEQLERLADY

-328 PDFAIRIH
+328 PNFAIRVH

-349 ALKIIYDQHA
+349 ALKIVYDQHA
-359 RKQQEEN
+359 KRQQEEN
-366 ARAETEGR
+366 ERAQKEGR
-374 NPSIIPMP
+374 TPNKIVMP
-382 QVRIGHGLYGLDITE
+382 QVRIGHGLYGLDIKE
-397 DGNWNKVE
+397 DGNYKTVE

-461 STFGKQEALLASA
+461 STFGKQEALLATA
-474 AGLEVKDF
+474 AGLEKEEF
-482 EHLIHT
+482 EKLVQT
-488 EQKVLNRAKRR
+488 EKKVLDRARQR
-499 EQTHPRITDIKGLY
+499 EQTHPRISNVKELY

-522 GEKHYTPEVDRRIR
+522 GGKHYTPEVDRKIK

-547 QRIEKTGAVIDTEEI
+547 QKIEKTGAETNPEKIEEI
-562 ETITSGKIPI
+562 TKGKTPI
-572 VLTGASKNAW
+572 VLTGASKKAW

-593 RLTMQVLANILDP
+593 RLAMQVLANTLDP
-606 DKAFIVTG
+606 DKAFVVTG

-631 NAKSDKDL
+631 NEKSDKDL
-639 IVLGTLTTEANL
+639 VVLGTLTMEANL
-651 DKEKVEPDT
+651 DKDKVEPNT
-660 ITHAVVLKTGGAFTK
+660 ITHAIVLKTGGNFTK
-675 NWMDLPYTQIQYAT
+675 NWMDLPYTQIRYAT
-689 ERDGHILAVGGGSVV
+689 ERDGHIVAVGGGSVV

-713 IGVKNLH
+713 SGVKNLH

-727 ASTDKSKSLKGNG
+727 ASTDKSKSLNGNG
-740 YSFNTI
+740 YSFKTI
-746 SELIQ
+746 EELIQ

-766 LENIEQYIE
+766 IENIEQYIN
-775 QAQMD
+775 QAKLD
-780 IHTQEIADNP
+780 ITPIGKENNP
-790 ANFGLGAI
+790 ANFGLGAMHEI
-798 DQIDQSVSYQERA
+798 HEGLTAADREKGA
-811 NGQQKLKQELQKTK
+811 KKLVEAIK
-825 EEIDK
+825 EKSKEV
-830 SEVSHDDDGI
+830 SEVRG

>member
-1 MNIESFLDYNQI
+1 MRVEAFLDYNKI
-13 LKVIFEIVG
+13 LKVIFELSK
-22 ERVDYDFICS
+22 ERIDYDFICS

-40 SIIENLKSISS
+40 SIIENLKNISS
-51 LNETENPDI
+51 LSETENPDI
-60 CRLSISDT
+60 CRLSINDT
-68 IFININKHT
+68 IFININKNT
-77 GEIENINNLTAFET
+77 GEIESVNNLTAFET
-91 RLLAQGKEKDVPFNR
+91 RLLAQGKEKHVPFSR
-106 ENISDFSPKT
+106 EDMTDFSPKT

-126 TADTMVKVGI
+126 TPDSMIRVGI
-136 AHDIGYPVDKLEQM
+136 EHDIGYPADKLKEM
-150 GIDVSEYSIDGEN
+150 GVDVSHYSIDKEN
-163 KIQLSS
+163 KIKLAS
-169 LSENDIGILKKHL
+169 LSEGDIKNLKQHL

-218 LANDYKRN
+218 LANDYKKN
-226 GVDYAE
+226 GVNYAE

-260 ETGVKIRFL
+260 ETGVKLRFL

-310 LDFKGQLQRLADY
+310 LDFKEQLERLADY

-328 PDFAIRIH
+328 PNFAIRVH

-349 ALKIIYDQHA
+349 ALKIVYDQHA
-359 RKQQEEN
+359 KRQQEEN
-366 ARAETEGR
+366 ERAQKEGTPP
-374 NPSIIPMP
+374 NKIVMP
-382 QVRIGHGLYGLDITE
+382 QVRIGHGLYGLDIKE
-397 DGNWNKVE
+397 DGNYKTVE

-461 STFGKQEALLASA
+461 STFGKQEALLATA
-474 AGLEVKDF
+474 AGLEKEDF
-482 EHLIHT
+482 EKLVQT
-488 EQKVLNRAKRR
+488 EKKVLDRARQR
-499 EQTHPRITDIKGLY
+499 EQTHPRISNVKELY

-522 GEKHYTPEVDRRIR
+522 GGKHYTPEVDRKIK

-547 QRIEKTGAVIDTEEI
+547 QKIEKTGAETNPEKIEEI
-562 ETITSGKIPI
+562 TKGKTPI
-572 VLTGASKNAW
+572 VLTGASKKAW

-593 RLTMQVLANILDP
+593 RLAMQVLANTLDP
-606 DKAFIVTG
+606 DKAFVVTG

-631 NAKSDKDL
+631 NEKSDKDL
-639 IVLGTLTTEANL
+639 VVLGTLTMEANL
-651 DKEKVEPDT
+651 DKDKVEPNT
-660 ITHAVVLKTGGAFTK
+660 ITHAIVLKTGGNFTK
-675 NWMDLPYTQIQYAT
+675 NWMDLPYTQIRYAT
-689 ERDGHILAVGGGSVV
+689 ERDGHIVAVGGGSVV

-713 IGVKNLH
+713 SGVKNLH

-727 ASTDKSKSLKGNG
+727 ASTDKSKSLNGNG
-740 YSFNTI
+740 YSFKTI
-746 SELIQ
+746 EELIQ

-766 LENIEQYIE
+766 IENIEQYIN
-775 QAQMD
+775 QAKLD
-780 IHTQEIADNP
+780 ITPIGKENNP
-790 ANFGLGAI
+790 ANFGLGAMHEI
-798 DQIDQSVSYQERA
+798 HEGLTATDREKGA
-811 NGQQKLKQELQKTK
+811 KKLVEAIK
-825 EEIDK
+825 EKSKEV
-830 SEVSHDDDGI
+830 SEVRG

>member
-1 MNIESFLDYNQI
+1 MRVEAFLDYNKI
-13 LKVIFEIVG
+13 LKVIFELSK
-22 ERVDYDFICS
+22 ERIDYDFICS

-40 SIIENLKSISS
+40 SIIENLKNISS
-51 LNETENPDI
+51 LSETENPDI
-60 CRLSISDT
+60 CRLSINDT
-68 IFININKHT
+68 IFININKNT
-77 GEIENINNLTAFET
+77 GEIESVNNLTAFET
-91 RLLAQGKEKDVPFNR
+91 RLLAQGKEKHVPFSR
-106 ENISDFSPKT
+106 EDMTDFSPKT

-126 TADTMVKVGI
+126 TPDSMIRVGI
-136 AHDIGYPVDKLEQM
+136 EHDIGYPADKLKEM
-150 GIDVSEYSIDGEN
+150 GVDVSHYSIDKEN
-163 KIQLSS
+163 KIKLAS
-169 LSENDIGILKKHL
+169 LSEGDIKNLKQHL

-218 LANDYKRN
+218 LANDYKKN
-226 GVDYAE
+226 GVNYAE

-260 ETGVKIRFL
+260 ETGVKLRFL

-310 LDFKGQLQRLADY
+310 LDFKEQLERLADY

-328 PDFAIRIH
+328 PNFAIRVH

-349 ALKIIYDQHA
+349 ALKIVYDQHA
-359 RKQQEEN
+359 KRQQEEN
-366 ARAETEGR
+366 ERAQKEGR
-374 NPSIIPMP
+374 TPNKIVMP
-382 QVRIGHGLYGLDITE
+382 QVRIGHGLYGLDIKE
-397 DGNWNKVE
+397 DGNYKTVE

-461 STFGKQEALLASA
+461 STFGKQEALLATA
-474 AGLEVKDF
+474 AGLEKEDF
-482 EHLIHT
+482 EKLVQT
-488 EQKVLNRAKRR
+488 EKKVLDRARQR
-499 EQTHPRITDIKGLY
+499 EQTHPRISNVKELY

-522 GEKHYTPEVDRRIR
+522 GGKHYTPEVDRKIK

-547 QRIEKTGAVIDTEEI
+547 QKIEKTGAETNPEKIEEI
-562 ETITSGKIPI
+562 TKGKTPI
-572 VLTGASKNAW
+572 VLTGASKKAW

-593 RLTMQVLANILDP
+593 RLAMQVLANTLDP
-606 DKAFIVTG
+606 DKAFVVTG

-631 NAKSDKDL
+631 NEKSDKDL
-639 IVLGTLTTEANL
+639 VVLGTLTMEANL
-651 DKEKVEPDT
+651 DKDKVEPNT
-660 ITHAVVLKTGGAFTK
+660 ITHAIVLKTGGNFTK
-675 NWMDLPYTQIQYAT
+675 NWMDLPYTQIRYAT
-689 ERDGHILAVGGGSVV
+689 ERDGHIVAVGGGSVV

-713 IGVKNLH
+713 SGVKNLH

-727 ASTDKSKSLKGNG
+727 ASTDKSKSLNGNG
-740 YSFNTI
+740 YSFKTI
-746 SELIQ
+746 EELIQ

-766 LENIEQYIE
+766 IENIEQYIN
-775 QAQMD
+775 QAKLD
-780 IHTQEIADNP
+780 ITPIGKENNP
-790 ANFGLGAI
+790 ANFGLGAMHEI
-798 DQIDQSVSYQERA
+798 HEGLTATDREKGA
-811 NGQQKLKQELQKTK
+811 KKLVEAIK
-825 EEIDK
+825 EKSKEV
-830 SEVSHDDDGI
+830 SEVRG